1 MASEYTLIDT
11 VDALSALIPSF
22 CGLPSSP
29 PSLYL
34 DLEGQNLGKD
44 GTVSLIQIYVLP
56 LKHTYLID
64 VQVLGN
70 AAFTTTST
78 APVSTPSLK
87 AILESPSIPKCLFD
101 VRADSNALFF
111 LHGVS
116 MQGIHDIQLMEL
128 ARRPGLYVNGLAK
141 CIESDAGLN
150 WSAKQ
155 AFKRT
160 KEEGSKLFMP
170 TKGGSWAILC
180 ERPIKTQI
188 IEYCVHDVKHL
199 PTLWR
204 LYKTTD
210 NHSQRRI
217 ESATLDRIAL
227 SKDPKFDR
235 NGRNMALGPWG
246 DPLQKQWDNHMESGQ
261 DDYDYMYLSDE
272 GCDHYEDY
280 DYDDF
285 DMY

>member
-1 MASEYTLIDT
+1 MSTEPEYTLIDT
-11 VDALSALIPSF
+11 VDALSALIPFF

-44 GTVSLIQIYVLP
+44 GTIALIQIYVLP

-64 VQVLGN
+64 VHVLGN

-87 AILESPSIPKCLFD
+87 AILESPSTPKCLFD

-111 LHGVS
+111 LYGVS
-116 MQGIHDIQLMEL
+116 MQGVHDIQLMEL
-128 ARRPGLYVNGLAK
+128 ARRSGSYVNGLAK

-150 WSAKQ
+150 WRAKE
-155 AFKRT
+155 AFKKT
-160 KEEGSKLFMP
+160 KEEGAKLFMP
-170 TKGGSWAILC
+170 SKGGSWAILC
-180 ERPIKTQI
+180 ERPIKAQI
-188 IEYCVHDVKHL
+188 MEYCAHDVKHL
-199 PTLWR
+199 PTLWQ

-210 NHSQRRI
+210 NLSQRRI
-217 ESATLDRIAL
+217 ESATLERIAL

-246 DPLQKQWDNHMESGQ
+246 GPQEEYWDCMESEQ
-261 DDYDYMYLSDE
+261 DDYSYLSDE
-272 GCDHYEDY
+272 ARDDFEDY
-280 DYDDF
+280 GYGYDD
-285 DMY
+285 MY